1 MLKKTITLL
10 SAAFL
15 FAMPVVAN
23 AFDLGG
29 LVDIINQVAKQ
40 NEASKQA
47 PNPIET
53 VRQTKPVEAVGQT
66 NKSADLPMNSGVV
79 NANERANKGQGKI
92 VEVSGVGDTLQSAKE
107 DAIRQAVESVVN
119 SYVASDLV
127 MKNEAVI
134 KDKVINYSAGFIE
147 KMDVLSQSKRPDG
160 LFEVKIR
167 AVVTTQK
174 LRRKLE
180 EQNIRTRELESDSM
194 FGEAASQLNSVNSAS
209 DLWGNLLKKYPS
221 AALEAKVVGKPKI
234 GAEEPGEVVY
244 VHIPYTINW
253 DKDFLSEFISMLEKF
268 SKGKELLS
276 DGGKLRPNN
285 TYDHSDGGKTE
296 CFGVIV
302 DQTCYLIREKSLLDT
317 ISVQMYKNILP
328 FRLVMQIKDGSG
340 KVRKVLQ
347 SCFGYSSIDEERI
360 KPNHQEDQLASWY
373 SPFATGSFRSGPFV
387 SGGRGG
393 GYFVGTYRFYVSQ
406 KQFESNA
413 PYEQLL
419 NFNGGLSGM
428 LGTKVK
434 KADLLEFKSVEVHVE
449 ICR

>member
-1 MLKKTITLL
+1 MNFKSHKLIIYIG
-10 SAAFL
+10 AAFI
-15 FAMPVVAN
+15 FVMPVAN
-23 AFDLGG
+23 AFDLRG
-29 LVDIINQVAKQ
+29 LVDAIKKSAKQ
-40 NEASKQA
+40 NETPRQEANS
-47 PNPIET
+47 IEPT
-53 VRQTKPVEAVGQT
+53 GQVKLGEST
-66 NKSADLPMNSGVV
+66 PTSGAAKSD
-79 NANERANKGQGKI
+79 ERTIKEGGKV

-147 KMDVLSQSKRPDG
+147 KMDVLSQNKRPDG

-194 FGEAASQLNSVNSAS
+194 FGEAVSQLNSVNSAS

-234 GAEEPGEVVY
+234 GAEEPGEMVY
-244 VHIPYTINW
+244 VHIPFTINW

-268 SKGKELLS
+268 SNGKELHSNKNFDS
-276 DGGKLRPNN
+276 DVYMSG
-285 TYDHSDGGKTE
+285 DVE

-302 DQTCYLIREKSLLDT
+302 DQTCYLIREKSILDA

-328 FRLVMQIKDGSG
+328 FKLVIQIKDGSG

-347 SCFGYSSIDEERI
+347 SCFGSSSIDEERK
-360 KPNHQEDQLASWY
+360 KPSRQEDQLANWHG
-373 SPFATGSFRSGPFV
+373 PFATGSFRNGPFV
-387 SGGRGG
+387 SSGRDG
-393 GYFVGTYRFYVSQ
+393 GYFVGTYRFYVTQ
-406 KQFESNA
+406 KQSQYPNA
-413 PYEQLL
+413 SYAKLL
-419 NFNGGLSGM
+419 NSNGGVSAM

-449 ICR
+449 RDQQRCYSAL